1 MSQMTGLKPNDQEVN
16 DTSTFTTFLSLE
28 NDSNSLLT
36 SKIINRQCKILP
48 ATWEVSFWTTSLYL
62 KGKKIENQS

>member
-28 NDSNSLLT
+28 NDSNSLHT
-36 SKIINRQCKILP
+36 S
-48 ATWEVSFWTTSLYL
+48 
-62 KGKKIENQS
+62 